1 MFFKLYFCA
10 QIFTHQQKH
19 QVMKKTII
27 ALLTL
32 LFPVMAQAQ
41 ADIIKKHNGETVT
54 GKVLKVDEYTVI
66 FSYENEDAQNTL
78 SKYAIE
84 KVTYGKSGRVEEITE
99 KINVRSEDDWEKVV
113 IFEEKSYIVGL
124 KKVEEIKGKT
134 GLINYHTGNTGDR
147 KAEKKLKMQAAELKC
162 PFIFMTADK
171 STVGSSSNSM
181 GGSQV
186 IKKGIAYKY

>member
-1 MFFKLYFCA
+1 
-10 QIFTHQQKH
+10 
-19 QVMKKTII
+19 MKKTII

-32 LFPVMAQAQ
+32 LFPILVQAQ
-41 ADIIKKHNGETVT
+41 ADIIKKHSGETIN

-66 FSYENEDAQNTL
+66 FSYENEDAQSTL

-84 KVTYGKSGRVEEITE
+84 KITYGKSGRVEEVTE
-99 KINVRSEDDWEKVV
+99 KINVRSEDDWEKVM

-124 KKVEEIKGKT
+124 KKEGDIKGKT
-134 GLINYHTGNTGDR
+134 SLINYHSGNTGDR
-147 KAEKKLKMQAAELKC
+147 KAEKKMKMAAAAMKC
-162 PFIFMTADK
+162 PFVLMTSDK
-171 STVGSSSNSM
+171 MTVGGSSNSL